1 MLYHYL
7 ETPVPVSFRVW
18 CLIPWGVWPCLPR
31 ERNNP
36 QDHGRPPCCS
46 LGRVFYLSMVV
57 PITVVAV
64 AAFAFAFAA
73 TPAVVAAT
81 LGECRNEFCILC
93 HDFRYLLALF
103 HKFGLEK
110 REGIKSR

>member
-1 MLYHYL
+1 
-7 ETPVPVSFRVW
+7 
-18 CLIPWGVWPCLPR
+18 
-31 ERNNP
+31 
-36 QDHGRPPCCS
+36 
-46 LGRVFYLSMVV
+46 MVV

-64 AAFAFAFAA
+64 AAFAFAFAFAA

-93 HDFRYLLALF
+93 HDFRYLLT
-103 HKFGLEK
+103 FGMEK

>member
-1 MLYHYL
+1 
-7 ETPVPVSFRVW
+7 
-18 CLIPWGVWPCLPR
+18 
-31 ERNNP
+31 
-36 QDHGRPPCCS
+36 
-46 LGRVFYLSMVV
+46 MVV